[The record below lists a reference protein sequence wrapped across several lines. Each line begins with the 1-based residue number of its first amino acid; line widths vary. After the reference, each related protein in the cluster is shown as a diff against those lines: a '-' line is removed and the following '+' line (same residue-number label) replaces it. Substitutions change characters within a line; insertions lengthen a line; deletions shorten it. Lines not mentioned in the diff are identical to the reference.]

1 MDCLRTRRQILKY
14 GGALTLP
21 AFGVAAPSQAQTKKA
36 KGERSMNTPTAVL
49 SGLSASD
56 VVTLIASG
64 KLSAQAYMEHA
75 RERAA
80 AQSALNC
87 FIAEDWSA
95 AIDAAKRVD
104 RRKQAGA
111 SLAPLEGLPIS
122 VKDNINVSGWG
133 TSGGTRALKAFRPQ
147 EGESPLVTR
156 LRAAGA
162 IVVAK
167 TNMHEL
173 AFGIT
178 NVNSDPF
185 PGTARNP
192 YDPSKITGGS
202 SGGAAA
208 SVAGGIVPCA
218 LGTDT
223 SGSIRI
229 PASLCGVVGFRP
241 TVGNGASNR
250 RYDSTGILPISPTKD
265 TAGLMAG
272 CVADVVLLD
281 AVLTGSEPSAR
292 PALRGVRLAVPPC
305 LWADLDDGVRST
317 MEAAR
322 RKLSEAGV
330 VFVDADMPQLFELN
344 EQVSAALA
352 LHEPIAAVPRY
363 LMESG
368 AEGITLASIAAQ
380 IANPDVAGAWKAV
393 LSDAFG
399 SVYPD
404 VMAIHRPRLQAYYRD
419 YFVQHR
425 VDAILFPATPV
436 PAISI
441 ASAQTSQDLSINGA
455 KPVPIFNTYVRHTDP
470 GASAGL
476 PGLVLP
482 AGRTAEGLPV
492 GLELDGIYGDD
503 ARLLALGEAIES
515 LLGRLPRL
523 A

>member
-1 MDCLRTRRQILKY
+1 MDRSRTRRRLLKW
-14 GGALTLP
+14 GSALALSTP
-21 AFGVAAPSQAQTKKA
+21 WAASLSQAGSENKTGGNRMKSSTD
-36 KGERSMNTPTAVL
+36 RF
-49 SGLSASD
+49 SGLTATD
-56 VVTLIASG
+56 VVRGIASG
-64 KLSAQAYMEHA
+64 QLSAQAYMAHA
-75 RERAA
+75 AERAA
-80 AQSALNC
+80 EQRALNS
-87 FIAEDWSA
+87 FIAEDWQA
-95 AIDAAKRVD
+95 ALEAARKVDAQ
-104 RRKQAGA
+104 RRAGA
-111 SLAPLEGLPIS
+111 SLAPLAGLPIS
-122 VKDNINVSGWG
+122 VKDNINIDGWI
-133 TSGGTRALKAFRPQ
+133 TSGGTRALKAFRPA
-147 EGESPLVTR
+147 GDAPLAAR

-162 IVVAK
+162 IVVGK

-192 YDPSKITGGS
+192 HDPSKITGGS

-229 PASLCGVVGFRP
+229 PASLCGIVGFRP
-241 TVGNGASNR
+241 TVGNGASDR
-250 RYDSTGILPISPTKD
+250 RYDATGIIPISPSKD
-265 TAGLMAG
+265 TAGPMAN

-281 AVLTGSEPSAR
+281 AVMTGSRPSAR
-292 PALRGVRLAVPPC
+292 LALKDLRLATPPC
-305 LWADLDDGVRST
+305 LWTDLDDGVRFT
-317 MEAAR
+317 METAK
-322 RKLSEAGV
+322 RKLAEAGV
-330 VFVDADMPQLFELN
+330 VFVEVDMPELFELN
-344 EQVSAALA
+344 DRVSAALA
-352 LHEPIAAVPRY
+352 LHEPIAAMPRY

-380 IANPDVAGAWKAV
+380 IANADVSGAWTAV
-393 LSDAFG
+393 LGDAFG
-399 SVYPD
+399 SKYPD
-404 VMAIHRPRLQAYYRD
+404 VMAVHRPRLVGHYRE
-419 YFVQHR
+419 YFARHR

-441 ASAQTSQDLSINGA
+441 VSAQATHELSINGA

-482 AGRTAEGLPV
+482 AGRTREGLPV
-492 GLELDGIYGDD
+492 GLELDGPHGSD
-503 ARLLALGEAIES
+503 ARLLAVGEAIEA

-523 A
+523 F